1 MYITTR
7 APALHKMKF
16 LFQIYFLSQLV
27 LFRILVLLTKE
38 CFTCIFYHFVWA
50 NIEIE
55 ICCCF
60 VPREIVRILIQI
72 SFVMEQTLSLSHFE
86 INQTQA
92 QLLSFNRFRL
102 CYMIAPLSLI
112 HLVIITFQLF
122 FLRKM

>member
-1 MYITTR
+1 MFGQT
-7 APALHKMKF
+7 
-16 LFQIYFLSQLV
+16 LS
-27 LFRILVLLTKE
+27 LL
-38 CFTCIFYHFVWA
+38 
-50 NIEIE
+50 EIE

-72 SFVMEQTLSLSHFE
+72 SFVMEHTLSLSRFE

-122 FLRKM
+122 FLRKKM